1 MAIPPRYST
10 GRAIPSGRLSR
21 LARFGGMA
29 AGIGAGMVA
38 EGARR
43 LADGE
48 RPRLDDLILTP
59 ANARRVT
66 DQLANLR
73 GAAMK
78 LGQMLSLDAGDFLP
92 RELSDILARLRA
104 EAQHMPASQLL
115 TVLDRHWGKGWRL
128 RFQRFEARPFA
139 AASIGQVHRATLPDG
154 TRLAVKVQYPGV
166 KASIDSDVDNV
177 ATLLRVSR
185 LLPPALDITPLLAEA
200 KQQLHDEA
208 DYAREGRYLQRFA
221 ALLAGDEDFIVPAL
235 NTELS
240 GADVLAMSFVEGRPI
255 ESLIDAPQAVRDR
268 VVRLLCELTL
278 RELFDY
284 RVMQTDPNFAN
295 YRYQP
300 GVTEDAPGRIVL
312 LDFGAARDVPQALS
326 DGYRR
331 LFAAALTG
339 DVDAVREAAL
349 ANGMIGTAAATR
361 HRDAVDAMIAGAIA
375 PFAAGSFDFGAPEF
389 VAAMRERGLTIAA
402 DRAAWHTPAADLLF
416 IQRKLGGIYL
426 LASRLKAR
434 VDVRALLERH
444 VRAVD
449 AIALSRD
456 MRQRGSVR

>member
-1 MAIPPRYST
+1 MVTPPPHPP
-10 GRAIPSGRLSR
+10 GRAVPSGRLSR

-48 RPRLDDLILTP
+48 RPSLDDLILTP

-92 RELSDILARLRA
+92 RELSDILARLRS
-104 EAQHMPASQLL
+104 EAQHMPPAQLL
-115 TVLDRHWGKGWRL
+115 KVLDRHWGKGWRL
-128 RFQRFEARPFA
+128 RFQRFEPRAFA

-154 TRLAVKVQYPGV
+154 TKLALKVQYPGV

-185 LLPPALDITPLLAEA
+185 LLPSSLDIVPLLAEA
-200 KQQLHDEA
+200 KRQLHDEA
-208 DYAREGRYLQRFA
+208 DYAREAEYLQRFGR
-221 ALLAGDEDFIVPAL
+221 LLADDGDFLVPAVHAD
-235 NTELS
+235 LS
-240 GADVLAMSFVEGRPI
+240 GADVLAMTFIEGRPI
-255 ESLIDAPQAVRDR
+255 ESLTDAPQAERDR
-268 VVRLLCELTL
+268 VVRLLCALTL
-278 RELFDY
+278 RELFEFG
-284 RVMQTDPNFAN
+284 VMQTDPNFAN

-300 GVTEDAPGRIVL
+300 EDGADNGRIVL
-312 LDFGAARDVPQALS
+312 LDFGAARDIPDGLR

-331 LFAAALTG
+331 LFAATLTG
-339 DVDAVREAAL
+339 DVDAVRDAAL
-349 ANGMIGTAAATR
+349 ANGMIGTAAVSR
-361 HRDAVDAMIAGAIA
+361 HRGAVDTMIAAVLA
-375 PFAAGSFDFGAPEF
+375 PFAAEGAFDFGAPEF
-389 VAAMRERGLTIAA
+389 VATMRERGLTIAA

-416 IQRKLGGIYL
+416 VQRKLGGVYL

-434 VDVRALLERH
+434 VDIRQLL
-444 VRAVD
+444 
-449 AIALSRD
+449 
-456 MRQRGSVR
+456 RQYF

>member
-1 MAIPPRYST
+1 
-10 GRAIPSGRLSR
+10 
-21 LARFGGMA
+21 MA

-66 DQLANLR
+66 DSLANLR

-115 TVLDRHWGKGWRL
+115 TVLDKHWGKGWRL
-128 RFQRFEARPFA
+128 RFQRFEPRAFA

-185 LLPPALDITPLLAEA
+185 LLPATLDIAQLLAEA

-208 DYAREGRYLQRFA
+208 DYVREAEYLALFGR
-221 ALLAGDEDFIVPAL
+221 LLADDDDFIVPSVHAG
-235 NTELS
+235 LS
-240 GADVLAMSFVEGRPI
+240 GADVLAMTFIEGRPI
-255 ESLIDAPQAVRDR
+255 ENLTDAPHATRDR
-268 VVRLLCELTL
+268 IVTLLCELTL
-278 RELFDY
+278 RELFDF

-295 YRYQP
+295 YRYQAS
-300 GVTEDAPGRIVL
+300 GEDDGTGKIVL
-312 LDFGAARDVPQALS
+312 LDFGAARPIPQALS

-331 LFAAALTG
+331 LFVAALTG
-339 DVDAVREAAL
+339 DIDAVRDAAL
-349 ANGMIGTAAATR
+349 ANGMIGTAAVTR
-361 HRDAVDAMIAGAIA
+361 HRRSVDAMIAGAIA
-375 PFAAGSFDFGAPEF
+375 PFTGAGAFDFGAPEF
-389 VAAMRERGLTIAA
+389 VASMREQGLGIAA
-402 DRAAWHTPAADLLF
+402 DRDAWHTPAADLLF

-426 LASRLKAR
+426 LASRLQAR
-434 VDVRALLERH
+434 VDVRHLLERH
-444 VRAVD
+444 V
-449 AIALSRD
+449 
-456 MRQRGSVR
+456 GG